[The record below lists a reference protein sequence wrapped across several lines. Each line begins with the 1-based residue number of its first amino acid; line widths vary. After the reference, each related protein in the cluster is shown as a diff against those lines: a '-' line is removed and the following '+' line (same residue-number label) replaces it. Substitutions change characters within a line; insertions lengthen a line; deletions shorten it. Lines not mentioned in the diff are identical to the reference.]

1 MSHCLSVTETLC
13 SSSPAIKANPEFSK
27 YLSMS
32 MEMYFALLDDQDS
45 GRVYPY
51 KHSCRDLFQLVQRI
65 DHFYPTSDVRMTADD
80 ALSRAV
86 KNLVD
91 TNVGRLQVSTALGYE
106 QRKQ

>member
-45 GRVYPY
+45 GRVY
-51 KHSCRDLFQLVQRI
+51 KHQCTGRKNKNRHH
-65 DHFYPTSDVRMTADD
+65 HFS
-80 ALSRAV
+80 
-86 KNLVD
+86 
-91 TNVGRLQVSTALGYE
+91 
-106 QRKQ
+106 

>member
-45 GRVYPY
+45 GRVYVY
-51 KHSCRDLFQLVQRI
+51 CI
-65 DHFYPTSDVRMTADD
+65 
-80 ALSRAV
+80 
-86 KNLVD
+86 
-91 TNVGRLQVSTALGYE
+91 
-106 QRKQ
+106 

>member
-45 GRVYPY
+45 GRVYRHIVGIY
-51 KHSCRDLFQLVQRI
+51 S
-65 DHFYPTSDVRMTADD
+65 
-80 ALSRAV
+80 
-86 KNLVD
+86 NLLYVHHEVL
-91 TNVGRLQVSTALGYE
+91 NVLTIFLLPQM
-106 QRKQ
+106 